1 MRTVPSTLA
10 YVSAFF
16 TLFFLCLSVFGMLKD
31 IVSNY
36 FRNSDDV
43 NKFIQDIKSE
53 FMKGFIRNPT
63 SEQSQDDSVSDTSSV
78 KDDNSNV
85 FKNISPEILGDFIKK
100 NNISFVQNE
109 QPQDVDNHSEI
120 SEL

>member
-85 FKNISPEILGDFIKK
+85 FKNIFPEILGDFIKK